1 MSNSIVRLADVRSYR
16 RNWSDREL
24 ARFHRVVAALWSV
37 GLSVETDHGVTDEGD
52 PWFVFCDADSGEVI
66 ADFARISGKYVACAR
81 WLKGSLTAPD
91 LRDLV
96 ERFVDRCPG
105 RRVASTSGHPPPAV
119 GERRRGPGRRRTSS
133 SANR

>member
-1 MSNSIVRLADVRSYR
+1 
-16 RNWSDREL
+16 
-24 ARFHRVVAALWSV
+24 RVAAALWSV

-81 WLKGSLTAPD
+81 WLKCPLTAPN
-91 LRDLV
+91 LRELV

-105 RRVASTSGHPPPAV
+105 RRGASTSDHPTPAGGVPPAAP
-119 GERRRGPGRRRTSS
+119 GCGRKASCRGSGR
-133 SANR
+133 AAPNPV